1 MTTFTPSP
9 VTLAEGFVLLGWWK
23 ALFLLVP
30 FIGWGW
36 VVSKVYDKHAAR
48 FHLARDTWNTVHLV
62 VALVAFVGVLL
73 IPISEPWSFLVA
85 FGVLLAVLLADLI
98 SYPLIANRDERVPEE
113 HRLTLDLSRWKEQ
126 REAKAAAKQAGSSE
140 LGVTASDGTK
150 MLVPDKDAP
159 EFAVRVAAES
169 LVLRAREVHAAQVD
183 LLPAREGAYV
193 PSYLVDGVRQNGE
206 PMPAQTAIRVIDFWK
221 QAAGL
226 DTTDRRRR
234 QTGDCNADDR
244 GDATKIR
251 VTASGTQAGMRL
263 SMLFNP
269 EKAVRRKPD
278 DLGLLDTQMEEL
290 RAIAGEG
297 GGVVLV
303 AAPPDSGGTTTL
315 YAALRLH
322 DAYTSNVQTIEIEP
336 QSALEGVRQNR
347 FDPTQVEQ
355 QYATLVRSILR
366 RDPDVVGIADLPDQD
381 TARNIV
387 TADVDRSR
395 VYVQIRADGV
405 LNAVQLWAKAVGDL
419 SDTARHLR
427 GVISQ
432 KLVRRLCV
440 NCRVPYTPSPEMLA
454 KLGLPADRVKQLYKK
469 GGQVLIKNKPEI
481 CPACAGVGYQ
491 GQVGVFEVVLFGDA
505 ERALVK
511 KGDLA
516 GLRAELRR
524 RKIPTIQQAA
534 LRRAVEGITSVEEVL
549 RVTTQQQTKKPQ
561 PAKPRPAAQPKA

>member
-1 MTTFTPSP
+1 MTILPTA
-9 VTLAEGFVLLGWWK
+9 TLAEGFMLVGWWK
-23 ALFLLVP
+23 AVLLLIP
-30 FIGWGW
+30 FVGWAW
-36 VVSKVYDKHAAR
+36 VVSRVYDKHASR
-48 FHLARDTWNTVHLV
+48 FHLARDTWNTVHLL
-62 VALVAFVGVLL
+62 VALVAFLGVLL
-73 IPISEPWSFLVA
+73 IPISAPWSFLVA

-98 SYPLIANRDERVPEE
+98 SYPLVANRDERVPEE
-113 HRLTLDLSRWKEQ
+113 HRLTLDFSRWKAQ

-140 LGVTASDGTK
+140 LGVTAADGMK
-150 MLVPDKDAP
+150 VIVPDKDSP
-159 EFAVRVAAES
+159 EFAVRIAAES
-169 LVLRAREVHAAQVD
+169 LVLHARQIHAAQVD
-183 LLPAREGAYV
+183 VLPAREGAYV

-206 PMPAQTAIRVIDFWK
+206 PIPSQTAIRVVDFWK

-234 QTGDCNADDR
+234 QTGDCNADHH

-251 VTASGTQAGMRL
+251 VTASGTQSGMRL

-269 EKAVRRKPD
+269 EKAVRRKPE
-278 DLGLLDTQMEEL
+278 DLGLLEPQMEEL
-290 RAIAGEG
+290 RAIVGEP

-303 AAPPDSGGTTTL
+303 AAPPDSGGTSTL
-315 YAALRLH
+315 YAALRMH

-355 QYATLVRSILR
+355 QFATLVRSILR

-387 TADVDRSR
+387 ASDVDRSR
-395 VYVQIRADGV
+395 VYVQLRADGV

-419 SDTARHLR
+419 SDTARSLR

-432 KLVRRLCV
+432 KLVRHLCV

-469 GGQVLIKNKPEI
+469 GGQVLIRNKPEI
-481 CPACAGVGYQ
+481 CPACSGVGYQ
-491 GQVGVFEVVLFGDA
+491 GQVGVFEIVRFGDA

-534 LRRAVEGITSVEEVL
+534 LRRAVEGVTSVEEVM
-549 RVTTQQQTKKPQ
+549 RVTTQQQPKKPKPVAAPEPARQ
-561 PAKPRPAAQPKA
+561 PNV